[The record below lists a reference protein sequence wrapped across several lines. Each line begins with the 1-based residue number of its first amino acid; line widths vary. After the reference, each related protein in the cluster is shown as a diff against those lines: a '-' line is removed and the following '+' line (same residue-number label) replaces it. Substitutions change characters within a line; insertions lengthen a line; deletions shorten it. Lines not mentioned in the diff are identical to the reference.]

1 MIVGDQPRPETTPM
15 AEPSSSAVAGIF
27 GWKLIGG
34 AAGAA
39 GLASLVVI
47 CMLPPRSFREWVVG
61 MVTTVLGSVCGGA
74 GVVSYFNLHRLAD
87 DYFGLVA
94 LIGVAFACGLPS
106 WMLVRWTFTWMEQRK
121 GANLAEI
128 VAEVRRQIREV

>member
-1 MIVGDQPRPETTPM
+1 M
-15 AEPSSSAVAGIF
+15 F

-39 GLASLVVI
+39 GMAALVVM

-74 GVVSYFNLHRLAD
+74 GVVSYFHLHLWAD
-87 DYFGLVA
+87 DYFGLMA
-94 LIGVAFACGLPS
+94 LIGLSFACGLPA
-106 WMLVRWTFTWMEQRK
+106 WMIVRWTFTWMDQRK

-128 VAEVRRQIREV
+128 VAEVRRQVREV